1 MFGITDLPTYIIGTI
16 AVILLPGPNSM
27 YCLAMAGQHGVRA
40 AYRSVAGILL
50 GDNVLMLAT
59 ALGAGALLKAVPELF
74 HAVKL
79 VGGLYL
85 AYIGWNLLRG
95 AVKKWQAHLRPSESA
110 ALSVHNTAPAHVF
123 KRALL
128 LSLTN
133 PKAILFLLSFFVQ
146 FVNPAYA
153 HPLLSFLVLALIL
166 QITSF
171 AYLSLLVFSGSRLA
185 AAFRRQRRV
194 SAVGMGAVGLLFI
207 GFAVKLWLAEL

>member
-1 MFGITDLPTYIIGTI
+1 MFGITDLSTYIIGTI
-16 AVILLPGPNSM
+16 AIILLPGPNSM
-27 YCLAMAGQHGVRA
+27 YCLAMAGQHGIKTG
-40 AYRSVAGILL
+40 YRVVAGILL
-50 GDNVLMLAT
+50 GDGVLMLAT
-59 ALGAGALLKAVPELF
+59 ALGAGAVLKAVPELF
-74 HAVKL
+74 HTVKL

-85 AYIGWNLLRG
+85 AYIGWGLLRG
-95 AVKKWQAHLRPSESA
+95 AVQKWLARPPQAVAAAAQAASA
-110 ALSVHNTAPAHVF
+110 PKHVF

-194 SAVGMGAVGLLFI
+194 SAAGMGAVGLLFI

>member
-1 MFGITDLPTYIIGTI
+1 MFGITDLSTYIIGTI
-16 AVILLPGPNSM
+16 AIILLPGPNSM
-27 YCLAMAGQHGVRA
+27 YCLAMAGQHGIKTG
-40 AYRSVAGILL
+40 YRVVAGILL
-50 GDNVLMLAT
+50 GDGMLMLAT
-59 ALGAGALLKAVPELF
+59 ALGAGAVLKAVPELF
-74 HAVKL
+74 HTVKL

-85 AYIGWNLLRG
+85 AYIGWGLLRG
-95 AVKKWQAHLRPSESA
+95 AVQKWLARPPQAVAAAAQAASA
-110 ALSVHNTAPAHVF
+110 PKHVF

-185 AAFRRQRRV
+185 AAFRRQRWV
-194 SAVGMGAVGLLFI
+194 SAAGMGAVGLLFI

>member
-1 MFGITDLPTYIIGTI
+1 MFGITDLSTYIIGTI

-27 YCLAMAGQHGVRA
+27 YCLAMAGQHGIKTG
-40 AYRSVAGILL
+40 YRVVAGILL
-50 GDNVLMLAT
+50 GDGVLMLAT
-59 ALGAGALLKAVPELF
+59 ALGAGAVLKAVPELF
-74 HAVKL
+74 HTVKL

-85 AYIGWNLLRG
+85 AYIGWGLLRG
-95 AVKKWQAHLRPSESA
+95 AVQKWLARSPQAVAATAQAASA
-110 ALSVHNTAPAHVF
+110 PKHEF

-194 SAVGMGAVGLLFI
+194 SAAGMGAVGLLFI